1 MNYIGI
7 DIGATNLKAGLVDD
21 RGRILAT
28 QKMKIVQIE
37 SPDALARNL
46 ARMTQELAEEVG
58 VPMEEIFSIGVGVPG
73 VVEIRSGSLQYSCN
87 LPFRRVP
94 LRRLFHKYLNKYQV
108 PWDLDKKV
116 DFLLYYHDIS
126 KAEWSRYYGGFS
138 FIADFHGKNRCYIYE
153 KICAPILSLNK
164 SIDYYSVN
172 LHDYIDSSYKN
183 KAAIGT
189 IVKEIE
195 SLFIE
200 TTFSEINDNCVTKPI
215 AISFTRN
222 KTVHTIKKELNGEYY
237 KLMYGKRVYNQSHP
251 NS

>member
-1 MNYIGI
+1 
-7 DIGATNLKAGLVDD
+7 
-21 RGRILAT
+21 
-28 QKMKIVQIE
+28 MKIYKNAIIATSIVTLISFLWSFIFNFCMQI
-37 SPDALARNL
+37 DLFWCNALL
-46 ARMTQELAEEVG
+46 G
-58 VPMEEIFSIGVGVPG
+58 VFGSSLLTLLTSIIGYKVERRQSFEGFYRTTTEILHV
-73 VVEIRSGSLQYSCN
+73 
-87 LPFRRVP
+87 
-94 LRRLFHKYLNKYQV
+94 LNKYQV

-164 SIDYYSVN
+164 SIDYYSIN
-172 LHDYIDSSYKN
+172 LRDYIDSSYKN
-183 KAAIGT
+183 KDAIGT

-215 AISFTRN
+215 AIPFTRN